1 MADRRLQVFYTVARV
16 LSFTKASEALHMTQP
31 AVTFQIRALEDYFN
45 TKLFDRA
52 RNKISLTKTGE
63 EVFAYA
69 EQILGLYKEM
79 DNRVRNLT
87 SHSTGVLVIGA
98 SMTIGEHKI
107 PRLLG
112 EFQRKFPDVRVR
124 LKVAN
129 TINIVHMVETNEVDV
144 GIVEAPVS
152 NKNMVV
158 RACWCDQLMVICP
171 PDHELAAA
179 KSVEPEQLK
188 NYPLISREEGS
199 GTRSVIAG
207 YVEQQGLELGDLQIS
222 MELGSPEA
230 IKSAVKAGLGI
241 SVISEASL
249 TKELKLES
257 LRAIPLHPPLKRPLS
272 IVYQRQQFRL
282 RAMEKFLDFTES
294 CCDDF

>member
-1 MADRRLQVFYTVARV
+1 MADRRLQVFYTVAKV

-69 EQILGLYKEM
+69 ERILGLYKEM

-207 YVEQQGLELGDLQIS
+207 YVEQQGLELSDLQIS

-282 RAMEKFLDFTES
+282 RAMEKFLDFAES